1 MSKNATLKA
10 IWKGATMGLD
20 IMRRGPVSLTDYIS
34 MDSAI
39 CHGKPCFKGSRVMVA
54 DVLELLEAGD
64 SFVQI
69 KSAFPRLTRNHVQA
83 ALQFAR
89 QAVESGRQAAFRAAH
104 HAHSGR

>member
-1 MSKNATLKA
+1 MSLA
-10 IWKGATMGLD
+10 
-20 IMRRGPVSLTDYIS
+20 DYIS
-34 MDSAI
+34 VDSAI

-69 KSAFPRLTRNHVQA
+69 KSAYPNLTRSHIQA

-89 QAVESGRQAAFRAAH
+89 RAVESGRHAAFRAAH